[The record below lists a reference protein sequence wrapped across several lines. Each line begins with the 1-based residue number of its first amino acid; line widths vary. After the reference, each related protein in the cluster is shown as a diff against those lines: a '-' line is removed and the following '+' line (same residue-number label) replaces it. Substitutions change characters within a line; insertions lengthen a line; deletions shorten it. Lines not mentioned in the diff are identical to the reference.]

1 MKHAVRAG
9 ALPIRLAL
17 AAGLALATTTIAP
30 PASAAN
36 ARVES
41 AAKRALEKAQNDYLA
56 MNYGT
61 GASKLNKALRAC
73 GARSCT
79 SETRAALLRDLG
91 TMQFRRGD
99 KAGAVK
105 SWKQAAK
112 LQSNLDLNP
121 AYDAPDVRAA
131 FEDAT
136 GIRSQPSG
144 DFTHTPAIE
153 QKANTPLPV
162 YAEGGGDNVVR
173 VVVKYQGAG
182 MSGWKRINLKKLG
195 DGWAGVIP
203 CADVTDGTMRYY
215 IEGLD
220 SSNEAV
226 ANSGDRKH
234 PFTVP
239 IRDEISGEAPHL
251 PGKPPP
257 KACGGGGD
265 NDCPPDFPGCS
276 TGGASAGDNGEDNG
290 GGDGGENKDGEDEG
304 KDKDKG
310 ASGHPRFWIGASFGM
325 DFMQI
330 PAGNDLC
337 RLDPNTA
344 LPANSANLYCTNTDG
359 SDFPTRQTSA
369 LNNALVQGQAGN
381 TGGGIERAN
390 LRLMFSFDYA
400 LNGNWM
406 VGARLGAIFYPYP
419 GQAAITD
426 GRAPGGALGR
436 LYFDARATWVIGDE
450 PLYKAG
456 IAPMVFAG
464 AGVEQFASSIATT
477 ATINNP
483 SAPGGT
489 QTGNVNVWR
498 VDGPGF
504 LMAGGGVRWA
514 VTERFA
520 LTAAVRLDG
529 AFGDNGFIPT
539 FGPEIGGQVGF

>member
-1 MKHAVRAG
+1 LALAG
-9 ALPIRLAL
+9 GLAL
-17 AAGLALATTTIAP
+17 AATTIAAS
-30 PASAAN
+30 ASAAN

-41 AAKRALEKAQNDYLA
+41 AAKRALEQAQNDYLA

-61 GASKLNKALRAC
+61 GAAKLNKALRAC
-73 GARSCT
+73 GKRSCT
-79 SETRAALLRDLG
+79 TQTRAALLRDLG

-99 KAGAVK
+99 RAGAVK
-105 SWKQAAK
+105 SWKAAAK
-112 LQSNLDLNP
+112 LQPDLELNP

-162 YAEGGGDNVVR
+162 YVEGGGNNVVR
-173 VVVKYQGAG
+173 VILKYQGAG
-182 MSGWKRINLKKLG
+182 MTGWKRITLKRLG
-195 DGWAGVIP
+195 DGWGGVIP

-220 SSNEAV
+220 AANEPV
-226 ANSGDRKH
+226 ANSGDSKH

-239 IRDEISGEAPHL
+239 IRDEIRGEAPHL

-257 KACGGGGD
+257 RTCGGGGD

-276 TGGASAGDNGEDNG
+276 TGGESTGDNGEEH
-290 GGDGGENKDGEDEG
+290 GESKENEGEGEG
-304 KDKDKG
+304 QQKG
-310 ASGHPRFWIGASFGM
+310 ASRRARFWVGASLGV

-330 PAGNDLC
+330 PSGNDLC

-359 SDFPTRQTSA
+359 SDFPTRQDGGA
-369 LNNALVQGQAGN
+369 LNNALIQGQAGN
-381 TGGGIERAN
+381 TAGGIQRAN
-390 LRLMFSFDYA
+390 VRLMFSFDYA
-400 LNGNWM
+400 LNGGWM

-419 GQAAITD
+419 GQAAIGD

-436 LYFDARATWVIGDE
+436 LYVDARATWVIGDE

-456 IAPMVFAG
+456 FAPMVFAG
-464 AGVEQFASSIATT
+464 GGVQQFAASIATT

-483 SAPGGT
+483 NAPGGT

-498 VDGPGF
+498 VDGPWF
-504 LMAGGGVRWA
+504 LMLGGGVRWA

-520 LTAAVRLDG
+520 LTGALRLNG

-539 FGPEIGGQVGF
+539 FGPEVGGQVGF